1 MDKSILSDILR
12 GYLFC
17 MNSEWLDKRVP
28 TSMNDKVG
36 SGSMHLKKILV
47 VDDNED
53 ICLTIKQYLELYHY
67 TVEYV
72 HNGTEALQII
82 NNDFDLIILDIM
94 MEGLDGMELCGII
107 RDKVNCPIIFVSAKT
122 LEEDKVQALSIGG
135 DDYMTKPFS
144 LKELKARIDS
154 HLRREERI
162 RSNDRHLLSSKNI
175 TIDLLANE
183 VFCKGVQLHLTKK
196 EYEIIKLLMLN
207 KNMVFSKERIF
218 ERVWGLDSESQLETV
233 TESIKNIRK
242 KILSLD
248 KENSYIKT
256 LYGLGYKWDVTN
268 EKG

>member
-1 MDKSILSDILR
+1 
-12 GYLFC
+12 
-17 MNSEWLDKRVP
+17 
-28 TSMNDKVG
+28 MNDKVG

-53 ICLTIKQYLELYHY
+53 ICLTIKQYLELYNY

-242 KILSLD
+242 KIRSLD